1 MRRYSCFA
9 PGHPFPAEMIEA
21 EFGIFAR
28 KAYAAKHGFKDT
40 FDVISRRE
48 DMIDDQWRKAAG
60 MAPAGWD
67 VVEV

>member
-1 MRRYSCFA
+1 MSRYHCYA
-9 PGHPFPAEMIEA
+9 PGHPFPGEMIEA
-21 EFGIFAR
+21 ETGFFAR
-28 KAYAAKHGFKDT
+28 KAFAAKHGLTST

-48 DMIDDQWRKAAG
+48 DMIDDQWRKLTG